1 MGDAPPEL
9 SARTLSALPAKVV
22 IPGYDRAKVRA
33 GIAHIGIGNFH
44 RSHQALY
51 IDRCL
56 HFDGQQDWGI
66 FGIGIRDGADA
77 MQKTLALQGQD
88 TLYTLT
94 EYAPDGSTSVR
105 VIGSIVDY
113 LHAPENPERALA
125 LLADPAIRIVS
136 LTITE
141 GGYNIDEVTG
151 EFALDEPSVNH
162 DLTEAADPIT
172 VFGYIVE
179 ALDRRRNAG
188 TVPFTI
194 MSCDNLHHNGDVARQ
209 AFVSFA
215 RARDPDLAD
224 WIDTHVGFPNSMVDR
239 ITPSV
244 TDAICE
250 RVDAF
255 SGVADTVPVICESYL
270 QWVIEDRFSAG
281 RPPLEQV
288 GVEIRPDVADYE
300 AVKYRLLNA
309 SHSMLAYPAVLA
321 GYRHVDEAMRNERFF
336 RYLKL
341 FMERDVIPVLPAPAG
356 VSLQSYKEDVLARFG
371 NSAISDQLLRIA
383 HDGIA
388 KMPVFLVKTLR
399 DLVAQN
405 GPFDRVAF
413 LLACFQRYFDGV
425 DDHGDMF
432 PVVEPHLS
440 LADQVLLTS
449 GNPLAILKTKP
460 FVGLGL
466 FDNQAFTEAFLR
478 SRDTIMQY
486 GVAHALECIEAEREL
501 AQCS

>member
-1 MGDAPPEL
+1 MGDAPSEL
-9 SARTLSALPAKVV
+9 SARTLSALPGKVM

-33 GIAHIGIGNFH
+33 GIAHIGVGNFH
-44 RSHQALY
+44 RAHQALY

-56 HFDGQQDWGI
+56 HLDGQEDWGI

-77 MQKTLALQGQD
+77 RQKALALQHQD

-113 LHAPENPERALA
+113 LHAPENPEKALA
-125 LLADPAIRIVS
+125 LLSDPAIRIVS

-151 EFALDEPSVNH
+151 EFALDEASVHH
-162 DLTEAADPIT
+162 DLTDSGDPIT
-172 VFGYIVE
+172 VFGYVVE
-179 ALDRRRNAG
+179 ALDRRRRAG
-188 TVPFTI
+188 IVPFTI
-194 MSCDNLHHNGDVARQ
+194 MSCDNLHHNGDVARRS
-209 AFVSFA
+209 FVSFA
-215 RARDPDLAD
+215 RARDPHLAD
-224 WIDTHVGFPNSMVDR
+224 WIDAHVAFPNSMVDR

-244 TDAICE
+244 PDEVRA
-250 RVDAF
+250 RVNAF
-255 SGVADTVPVICESYL
+255 SGIDDAVPVISESFL

-281 RPPLEQV
+281 RPALDKV
-288 GVEIRPDVADYE
+288 GVLLRADVADYE
-300 AVKYRLLNA
+300 DVKYRLLNA
-309 SHSMLAYPAVLA
+309 SHTMLSYPAVLA
-321 GYRHVDEAMRNERFF
+321 GYHHVDEAMRNEGFF

-341 FMERDVIPVLPAPAG
+341 FMERDVIPLLSAPDG
-356 VSLQSYKEDVLARFG
+356 VSLQDYKDEVLARFC
-371 NSAISDQLLRIA
+371 NSATSDQLLRIA

-405 GPFDRVAF
+405 GSFDRVAF

-425 DDHGDMF
+425 DDHGDTF

-440 LADQVLLTS
+440 LADKALLKS
-449 GNPLAILKTKP
+449 GDPLAILKTKP
-460 FVGLGL
+460 FVGLSL
-466 FDNQAFTEAFLR
+466 FENRTFTEAFLR
-478 SRDTIMQY
+478 SRDAIMQY
-486 GVAHALECIEAEREL
+486 GAAHALECVEAEREL
-501 AQCS
+501 AHCS